1 MWLLQG
7 GVWSV
12 LLASLSSCF
21 SRTFSST
28 RVAASEINSLHTFTE
43 EEEMLRDSGVS
54 IGLVLVENTNSKS
67 SQAFRDRRDWSKGP
81 GDGRE

>member
-1 MWLLQG
+1 
-7 GVWSV
+7 
-12 LLASLSSCF
+12 
-21 SRTFSST
+21 
-28 RVAASEINSLHTFTE
+28 
-43 EEEMLRDSGVS
+43 MLRDSGVS